1 MNSIEIA
8 KKIIE
13 SSGNSFHSQVAQW
26 LKENGWHVLISPY
39 YMDQSQNKAREI
51 DLIAERSIPIN
62 GEFYPWIGDVVI
74 RMYIECKYVSSHSV
88 FWFTEKDKDSA
99 VKLVCRSGGF
109 RETNDFTFQHH
120 YLSTSDAVAK
130 LFATDTKS
138 QEQDPFYKALN
149 QVLNAFISMQT
160 RPPIIS
166 AHYDQSKRIR
176 LDYPVVICSD
186 FDILFRT
193 DFLRDSGPEKISE
206 NFQLEVQYAY
216 TDKSNNP
223 RDDYFLIDFVEYDQL
238 KEFCEKLI
246 RNGEVSAF
254 LSR

>member
-1 MNSIEIA
+1 MNSIETA

-26 LKENGWHVLISPY
+26 LKANEWRVLISPY

-51 DLIAERSIPIN
+51 DLIAERNVPIN
-62 GEFYPWIGDVVI
+62 GEFCQWIGDVVI

-109 RETNDFTFQHH
+109 RVDNDSTFQHH

-149 QVLNAFISMQT
+149 QVLNAFVSMQS

-166 AHYDQSKRIR
+166 AHYGQRKRIR
-176 LDYPVVICSD
+176 LDYPVVVCSN
-186 FDILFRT
+186 FDRFFRT
-193 DFLRDSGPEKISE
+193 DFLRISDPERISE

-223 RDDYFLIDFVEYDQL
+223 RDDYFLIDFVEYGQL
-238 KEFCEKLI
+238 KEFCKKLI
-246 RNGEVSAF
+246 QNGEFSAS